1 MSSLALTRLQQERK
15 NWRKDR
21 PFGFSAKPVVTENG
35 QLNLL
40 HWSCTI
46 PGPAGTPYEGGLFRL
61 DMFFPPEYPGKPP
74 LCKFI
79 PPLFH
84 PNVFPSGTV
93 CLSIL
98 NEQKGWRPSIS
109 VKAILLG
116 IYELLK
122 EPNPADPA
130 AEEPYKL
137 FVRNRAGFDA
147 RVRQEVARL
156 NVLADAQ
163 VCIAEKPAAP

>member
-15 NWRKDR
+15 NWRRDR
-21 PFGFSAKPVVTENG
+21 PFGFSAKPVVDADG
-35 QLNLL
+35 QMNLM
-40 HWSCTI
+40 HWTCII
-46 PGPAGTPYEGGLFRL
+46 PGPPGTPYEGGEFRL
-61 DMFFPPEYPGKPP
+61 DMTFPAEYPARPP
-74 LCKFI
+74 LCRFV

-98 NEQKGWRPSIS
+98 NENKGWKPSIS

-116 IYELLK
+116 IHDLIR

-130 AEEPYKL
+130 CEEPYRLYVQSK
-137 FVRNRAGFDA
+137 AKFDA
-147 RVRQEVARL
+147 RVRREVALLRPTEPSATTL
-156 NVLADAQ
+156 
-163 VCIAEKPAAP
+163 